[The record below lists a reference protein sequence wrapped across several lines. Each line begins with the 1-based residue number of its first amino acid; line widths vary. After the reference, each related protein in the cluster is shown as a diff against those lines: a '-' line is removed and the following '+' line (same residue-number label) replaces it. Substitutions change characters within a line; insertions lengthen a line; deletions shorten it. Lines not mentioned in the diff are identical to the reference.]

1 MAKTPAS
8 GAATPANLVS
18 DDLNA
23 EGGTVAVTVPE
34 NDVIVTG
41 IENDAIITGTGNDDI
56 AEEDD
61 AEEAEGP
68 EYVVLKGNSIRHNG
82 TIYPE
87 NTSIPVTGMDADR
100 LLKAGVIADIAV
112 LRQKILAAQPAV
124 SVTSE

>member
-8 GAATPANLVS
+8 GAAAPANLVS

-23 EGGTVAVTVPE
+23 EGGTVAVIAPENDVTVPE
-34 NDVIVTG
+34 NDVIV
-41 IENDAIITGTGNDDI
+41 TGTGNDDI

-68 EYVVLKGNSIRHNG
+68 EYVVLKGNSIRHDG
-82 TIYPE
+82 AVYRE
-87 NTSIPVTGMDADR
+87 NTTIPVTGNDALR
-100 LLKAGVIADIAV
+100 LLNAGVIADVAI
-112 LRQKILAAQPAV
+112 LRKRILAAQPAV

>member
-1 MAKTPAS
+1 MAKTPQA
-8 GAATPANLVS
+8 GAAAPANPVA

-34 NDVIVTG
+34 NDVI
-41 IENDAIITGTGNDDI
+41 ITGTGNDDI

-61 AEEAEGP
+61 EDEAEGP
-68 EYVVLKGNSIRHNG
+68 EYAVLKGNSIRHNG

-100 LLKAGVIADIAV
+100 LLKSGVIADIAV